1 MADVRLRLID
11 WRPLR
16 KGRLYGFA
24 TIEVQPIGLQVH
36 EIPVLMGAKNGPWAC
51 VPTKPRIDAKG
62 QQMRDVDGSPRYD
75 RIMSWSTKRRESDFS
90 AAVVNL
96 VRRRHPQDLD
106 QP

>member
-24 TIEVQPIGLQVH
+24 SVEFQPMGLQMR
-36 EIPVLMGAKNGPWAC
+36 EIPVLMNERNGPWAC
-51 VPTKPRIDAKG
+51 VPTKPRLDGNG
-62 QQMRDVDGSPRYD
+62 QQQREVDGSPRYE
-75 RIMSWSTKRRESDFS
+75 RILGWVTRRRENDFS
-90 AAVVNL
+90 TAVVVL

-106 QP
+106 